1 MTTERR
7 GLEGGMV
14 ESAAGPW
21 RTSGEWWRV
30 PDARVQVTPGI
41 DGRDLADRTADDA
54 ASGPVRRDTR
64 VSGARLRADAEPP
77 ALRRGHADPPAVRGE
92 RRWID
97 VGWNRD
103 EWDVAL
109 SDGGVYR
116 IYRDRSMD
124 RWFVDGIV
132 D

>member
-1 MTTERR
+1 
-7 GLEGGMV
+7 MV

-30 PDARVQVTPGI
+30 PDARVQVAPGV
-41 DGRDLADRTADDA
+41 DGSDL
-54 ASGPVRRDTR
+54 
-64 VSGARLRADAEPP
+64 ARLRAKEESP
-77 ALRRGHADPPAVRGE
+77 ALRRGHADPPAD
-92 RRWID
+92 RRWIG

-116 IYRDRSMD
+116 IYRDRSND
-124 RWFVDGIV
+124 RWLVDGIV